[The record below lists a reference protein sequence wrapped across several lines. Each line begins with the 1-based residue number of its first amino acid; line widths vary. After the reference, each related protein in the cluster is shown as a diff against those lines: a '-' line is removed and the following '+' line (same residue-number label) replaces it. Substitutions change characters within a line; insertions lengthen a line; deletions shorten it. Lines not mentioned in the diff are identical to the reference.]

1 MRVKIKEMKYGLLIG
16 EDNRRYICDFDGE
29 GNIMSEDDG
38 DLYKISRRDENEN
51 IIEIKN
57 L

>member
-1 MRVKIKEMKYGLLIG
+1 MRVKIKEMRYGLLIG
-16 EDNRRYICDFDGE
+16 EDNKRYICGCDEE

-51 IIEIKN
+51 IIEIEN